1 MRPGNWSLRRLLAG
15 MLATFAVLVGGLFL
29 VASLQLRAARVQ
41 LSAED
46 RRTASFL
53 IADTMRQSSNDL
65 TNMVRLYVAT
75 GEPRYRGYYDEI
87 LAIRAGTAPRPRD
100 YDSSF
105 WDRVLADGKGFVRYG
120 KPHSLIAQMRRE
132 RFTRAEFDALNT
144 ALDTSNGLAE
154 RERAVMRDVAPR
166 IRRGAD
172 ASYAQDVAPAYER
185 LVDGGYLVE
194 KGRIM
199 RAIGRFTDMVDTRTL
214 RDVREAGDDIRTLA
228 LAQIAIIALLAALG
242 IAAMVVLTRIAL
254 RPLARLI
261 AGTRRIAAGDYS
273 ERVHIDAVSD
283 LRQVA
288 DAFND
293 MAGAIET
300 DVAARAAAEQEAVV
314 AREAAEHANRA
325 KTTFLAAM
333 SHEIRTP
340 MIGVTGMLEL
350 LAHTG
355 LTRHQRG
362 MVATAEGSAQSLL
375 RIIGDVLDFSK
386 IEADKLE
393 LARSTFDL
401 RALVGGA
408 AETFI
413 HTASAK
419 GLLLTWNVDER
430 LGPAHVGD
438 PLRLRQV
445 ITNLVSNAVKFTE
458 VGGIEI
464 DALLVERED
473 AVEHVAITVTDTGV
487 GVTPEQQQ
495 RLFEEFGQADSSTT
509 QRYGGTGLGLVIC
522 RRLALLMGGEVTMD
536 STPGRGTTMRLAVPL
551 AVGDPAD
558 IDPRVSSFAGTVV
571 GRRAKPSR
579 AVAEQEGSVL
589 LLAEDHPVNRA
600 VITQQLDLVGFHVDV
615 AQDGEEALERYVT
628 GRYGLVL
635 TDLDMP
641 RMDGYELVLAIRRH
655 ERRAGLDRTPVIALS
670 ANVMQGEP
678 ERTRAA
684 GMDDFMAKPT
694 TIPFLAAK
702 LRQWLTGLTWEDPSP
717 EVESGDA
724 DDMQIDAAVLDL
736 LTGGDETMAR
746 AVLDDF
752 LATTEGDLHTLRDAI
767 DGRRTEDARRSAH
780 RMKGAALTVG
790 ARPMSRLA
798 QQIEDATAADGEPDW
813 PAVAALADRL
823 GDALGR
829 TAAAS

>member
-1 MRPGNWSLRRLLAG
+1 VRPGNWSLRRLLAG

-228 LAQIAIIALLAALG
+228 LALIAIIALLAALG

-386 IEADKLE
+386 IGRTSSSWRGR
-393 LARSTFDL
+393 RST
-401 RALVGGA
+401 
-408 AETFI
+408 
-413 HTASAK
+413 SARWWE
-419 GLLLTWNVDER
+419 GR
-430 LGPAHVGD
+430 RRP
-438 PLRLRQV
+438 
-445 ITNLVSNAVKFTE
+445 
-458 VGGIEI
+458 
-464 DALLVERED
+464 
-473 AVEHVAITVTDTGV
+473 
-487 GVTPEQQQ
+487 
-495 RLFEEFGQADSSTT
+495 SSTP
-509 QRYGGTGLGLVIC
+509 
-522 RRLALLMGGEVTMD
+522 RR
-536 STPGRGTTMRLAVPL
+536 
-551 AVGDPAD
+551 
-558 IDPRVSSFAGTVV
+558 PRACC
-571 GRRAKPSR
+571 
-579 AVAEQEGSVL
+579 
-589 LLAEDHPVNRA
+589 
-600 VITQQLDLVGFHVDV
+600 
-615 AQDGEEALERYVT
+615 
-628 GRYGLVL
+628 
-635 TDLDMP
+635 
-641 RMDGYELVLAIRRH
+641 
-655 ERRAGLDRTPVIALS
+655 
-670 ANVMQGEP
+670 
-678 ERTRAA
+678 
-684 GMDDFMAKPT
+684 
-694 TIPFLAAK
+694 
-702 LRQWLTGLTWEDPSP
+702 
-717 EVESGDA
+717 
-724 DDMQIDAAVLDL
+724 
-736 LTGGDETMAR
+736 
-746 AVLDDF
+746 
-752 LATTEGDLHTLRDAI
+752 
-767 DGRRTEDARRSAH
+767 
-780 RMKGAALTVG
+780 
-790 ARPMSRLA
+790 
-798 QQIEDATAADGEPDW
+798 
-813 PAVAALADRL
+813 
-823 GDALGR
+823 
-829 TAAAS
+829 